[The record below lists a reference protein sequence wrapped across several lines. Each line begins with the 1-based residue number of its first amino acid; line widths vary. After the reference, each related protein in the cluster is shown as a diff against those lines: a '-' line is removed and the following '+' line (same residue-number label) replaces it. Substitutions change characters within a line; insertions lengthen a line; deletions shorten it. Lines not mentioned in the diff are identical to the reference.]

1 MAVSPGFATK
11 SSPRCRHQAASKVL
25 GRDCSSACSTP
36 SPTSSPLPIPSC
48 TGLSL
53 CLLVMVVSQPLPS
66 GDPKNR
72 PQTRRRLPM
81 IPVGILHPG
90 IDTALTRCIDK
101 GLFEEGGIKA
111 FSIINVWSVTSII
124 ALAEVMFF
132 NSIRRPTV
140 GISQSLGDAFL
151 L

>member
-1 MAVSPGFATK
+1 
-11 SSPRCRHQAASKVL
+11 
-25 GRDCSSACSTP
+25 
-36 SPTSSPLPIPSC
+36 
-48 TGLSL
+48 
-53 CLLVMVVSQPLPS
+53 
-66 GDPKNR
+66 
-72 PQTRRRLPM
+72 M

-140 GISQSLGDAFL
+140 GISQSLGGSIL